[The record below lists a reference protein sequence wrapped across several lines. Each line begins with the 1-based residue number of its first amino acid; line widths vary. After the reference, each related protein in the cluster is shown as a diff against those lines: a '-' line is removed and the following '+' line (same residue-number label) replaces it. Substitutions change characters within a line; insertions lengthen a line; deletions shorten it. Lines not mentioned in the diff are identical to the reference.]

1 MRTPIDVIG
10 PSPSE
15 PRPKRTP
22 TGWTFGSGSVPLPRD
37 ESALYRII
45 SDIIDHRGT
54 EIVCITHH
62 NADLDAVASSI
73 VMKRLFPW
81 VRIAAFRSISQAG
94 KTLLEAMGEAME
106 VDPDLSSAS
115 LVIALDSSSPVQV
128 SEGDVSSW
136 KRSWIIDHH
145 QGNDNWGARDIYLDE
160 GRGACVEIMLQIAML
175 SGMPLTRDIVV
186 SGIAGIIADTG
197 KFRFAHPED
206 LSIVSFLLEGS
217 TVTIEDVLSII
228 EGEEYFDVSKKIA
241 VLKSLRRV
249 RYQRV
254 GDQIIGTSTVGSF
267 EAAAARGLLVV
278 GCDVVFIGCQK
289 SDEMRVS
296 SRAKP
301 HLVKAGVNLGKFME
315 EMGKRLGAEG
325 GGHDAAAGLNG
336 RGNVDKALS
345 VCSSE
350 MEKMLTGML
359 QSQVSAEAPLP
370 EHPGDADPPG

>member
-1 MRTPIDVIG
+1 M
-10 PSPSE
+10 
-15 PRPKRTP
+15 
-22 TGWTFGSGSVPLPRD
+22 
-37 ESALYRII
+37 YRII
-45 SDIIDHRGT
+45 SDIIDHRGSG
-54 EIVCITHH
+54 IVCITHH

-81 VRIAAFRSISQAG
+81 VRIAAYRSVSQAG
-94 KTLLEAMGEAME
+94 KTLLQAFGEEME
-106 VDPDLSSAS
+106 VDPDLSSAA
-115 LVIALDSSSPVQV
+115 LVIALDSSSPIQV
-128 SEGDVSSW
+128 SDGNVSSW
-136 KRSWIIDHH
+136 KRTWVIDHH
-145 QGNDNWGARDIYLDE
+145 QGNDNWGSKDVYLDD
-160 GRGACVEIMLQIAML
+160 GRSACVEIMLQMAMM
-175 SGMPLTRDIVV
+175 SGMPITRDIAIA
-186 SGIAGIIADTG
+186 GIAGIIADTG
-197 KFRFAHPED
+197 KFRFAHPDD
-206 LSIVSFLLEGS
+206 LGIVSFLLDGS
-217 TVTIEDVLSII
+217 SVTIEDVLSII

-289 SDEMRVS
+289 EMEMRIS

-315 EMGKRLGAEG
+315 EMGKKLGAEG

-336 RGNVDKALS
+336 RGNVEKALT

-350 MEKMLTGML
+350 MAKRVQELLHSHDEAGDTGPE
-359 QSQVSAEAPLP
+359 QSVGL
-370 EHPGDADPPG
+370 DPPG